1 MLADKQTRSM
11 AIMATRHCLIG
22 CGIGEVL
29 GMVIG
34 TAFDLSNSI
43 TILLAVF
50 LAFVFGYSFTFFPL
64 LKSMSRKRAANTAL
78 AADTVSITSM
88 ELIDNAVIIFIP
100 GALHATLS
108 QFLFWFSLGSS
119 LVVAFIVTVPVNY
132 WLISRGKGH
141 AVVHSG
147 HDHMH
152 HH

>member
-1 MLADKQTRSM
+1 MLKDSHTRSM
-11 AIMATRHCLIG
+11 AIMATKHCLIG

-34 TAFDLSNSI
+34 TAFGLSDGI
-43 TILLAVF
+43 TIALAVV
-50 LAFVFGYSFTFFPL
+50 LAFIFGYSFTFFPL
-64 LKSMSRKRAANTAL
+64 IRSLGRRKAASTAF

-88 ELIDNAVIIFIP
+88 ELIDNLVIVFIP

-108 QFLFWFSLGSS
+108 QFLFWFSLGLS

-147 HDHMH
+147 HEH

>member
-1 MLADKQTRSM
+1 MLRDPHTRSM

-29 GMVIG
+29 GMVLG
-34 TAFDLSNSI
+34 TAFNLHNA
-43 TILLAVF
+43 TTVVLAIV
-50 LAFVFGYSFTFFPL
+50 LAFIFGYSFTFFPL
-64 LKSMSRKRAANTAL
+64 VKSVGRRKAATTAF

-88 ELIDNAVIIFIP
+88 EIIDNLTVIVIP
-100 GALHATLS
+100 GALNATLS
-108 QFLFWFSLGSS
+108 QSLFWISLGLS
-119 LVVAFIVTVPVNY
+119 LVIAFFVTVPVNY

-147 HDHMH
+147 HEH